1 MNAKL
6 IPVGQILHQESLVR
20 CSISTEPADIGKE
33 ISSTFNLF
41 VKGDMANA
49 IGSVV
54 KNGLNAVIG
63 SYEGNRSEKT
73 I

>member
-1 MNAKL
+1 M
-6 IPVGQILHQESLVR
+6 R